1 MVSVQTVQNVD
12 ATIPTDSSSA
22 NGPKDELP
30 SVDMRTLGEAARAAA
45 NESGRCAAAQR
56 DKALRTLA
64 TSLVEN
70 SDRVL
75 SANEADL
82 AAAMADG
89 MDEHVAERME
99 LNQAR
104 IADMANAVV
113 NIADIEDPVGE
124 VIEERTA
131 YNGMSVKRVRVPLG
145 VIGVIYESRP
155 NVTID
160 IAALCLKAGN
170 AVILRGGKE
179 AIRTNSALA
188 SLVRE
193 AVVAAGLPED
203 AVQFVESTDRALVGE
218 MLEMED
224 CIDLLIPRG
233 SAELVH
239 MVAEKAKMP
248 AVTGGIGV
256 CHAFVDSSADLNKAI
271 DVVFNAKA
279 QRHTVC
285 NALDTLL
292 VHESLAKDVLDGLSG
307 KFAEAGVE
315 IRADNRAWALLG
327 PKRRTL
333 QVQRANE
340 DDFGTEFLALILS
353 VKVVQSIDEALHHIR
368 EYGSGHSEAV
378 VAEDPQVVE
387 RFLNEVDASAVFANA
402 STRFNDGGE
411 FGLGAEVA
419 ISTNKLHARGPM
431 GIREIMSYKWVV
443 TGDGHVRT

>member
-1 MVSVQTVQNVD
+1 MVATVD
-12 ATIPTDSSSA
+12 IRAMGS
-22 NGPKDELP
+22 
-30 SVDMRTLGEAARAAA
+30 AARAAA
-45 NESGRCAAAQR
+45 EELGRCTADQR
-56 DKALRTLA
+56 DAALRTLA
-64 TSLVEN
+64 TALNVE
-70 SDRVL
+70 SDRIL
-75 SANEADL
+75 AANDADL
-82 AAAMADG
+82 AAARSDG
-89 MDEHVAERME
+89 LDEHVAERMI
-99 LNQAR
+99 LNADR
-104 IADMANAVV
+104 IADMASAVI
-113 NIADIEDPVGE
+113 NIADLDDPVGE
-124 VIEERTA
+124 VLEERRA
-131 YNGMSVKRVRVPLG
+131 YNGMLIRRVRVPLG

-155 NVTID
+155 NITID

-188 SLVRE
+188 SLARE
-193 AVVAAGLPED
+193 SVVAAGLPVD
-203 AVQFVESTDRALVGE
+203 SVQFVETTDRALVGE
-218 MLEMED
+218 MLEMDD
-224 CIDLLIPRG
+224 CIDMLVPRG
-233 SAELVH
+233 SSELVH

-256 CHAFVDSSADLNKAI
+256 CHAYVDASADIDKAV

-292 VHESLAKDVLDGLSG
+292 VHENVAGAVLNGLSDRLSD
-307 KFAEAGVE
+307 AGVE
-315 IRADNRAWALLG
+315 VRADNRAWALLG

-333 QVQRANE
+333 QVKQASE

-353 VKVVQSIDEALHHIR
+353 VKVVRSIDEALEHIR
-368 EYGSGHSEAV
+368 HYGSGHSEAV
-378 VAEDPQVVE
+378 VAENADVVE

-443 TGDGHVRT
+443 IGDGHVRT

>member
-1 MVSVQTVQNVD
+1 MTTATVEKSKSI
-12 ATIPTDSSSA
+12 AA
-22 NGPKDELP
+22 EA
-30 SVDMRTLGEAARAAA
+30 DMRAMGSAARAAA
-45 NESGRCAAAQR
+45 DELGRCTAEQR
-56 DKALRTLA
+56 DKALRSLA
-64 TSLVEN
+64 TALVAE

-75 SANEADL
+75 AANDADL
-82 AAAMADG
+82 AAARDDG
-89 MDEHVAERME
+89 MDEHVAERMM
-99 LNQAR
+99 LNGDR
-104 IADMANAVV
+104 IADMASAVV
-113 NIADIEDPVGE
+113 NIADLDDPVGE
-124 VIEERTA
+124 VLEERQA
-131 YNGMSVKRVRVPLG
+131 YNGMLIRRVRVPLG

-193 AVVAAGLPED
+193 SVVAAGLPED
-203 AVQFVESTDRALVGE
+203 AVQFVETTDRALVGE
-218 MLEMED
+218 MLEMDD

-233 SAELVH
+233 SSELVH

-256 CHAFVDSSADLNKAI
+256 CHAYVDTSADVGKAV

-292 VHESLAKDVLDGLSG
+292 VHEGVAGAVLNGLSG
-307 KFAEAGVE
+307 PLSEAGVE
-315 IRADNRAWALLG
+315 VRADNRAWALLG

-333 QVQRANE
+333 RVERAGD

-353 VKVVQSIDEALHHIR
+353 VKVVRSLEEALEHIR
-368 EYGSGHSEAV
+368 RYGSGHSEAV
-378 VAEDPQVVE
+378 IAEDAAVVE

>member
-1 MVSVQTVQNVD
+1 M
-12 ATIPTDSSSA
+12 
-22 NGPKDELP
+22 GL
-30 SVDMRTLGEAARAAA
+30 AARATA
-45 NESGRCAAAQR
+45 EELGRYTADQR
-56 DKALRTLA
+56 DKALRGLTAALVAQNERILA
-64 TSLVEN
+64 
-70 SDRVL
+70 
-75 SANEADL
+75 ANDADL
-82 AAAMADG
+82 AAAKADG
-89 MDEHVAERME
+89 MDEHVAERMM
-99 LNQAR
+99 LNADR
-104 IADMANAVV
+104 IAEMANAVT
-113 NIADIEDPVGE
+113 NIADLDDPVGE
-124 VIEERTA
+124 VLEERVA
-131 YNGMSVKRVRVPLG
+131 HNGMLIRRVRVPLG

-193 AVVAAGLPED
+193 SVVAAGLPEN
-203 AVQFVESTDRALVGE
+203 AVQFVETTDRALVGE
-218 MLEMED
+218 MLEMDD

-233 SAELVH
+233 SSELVH
-239 MVAEKAKMP
+239 MVADKAKMP

-256 CHAFVDSSADLNKAI
+256 CHAYVDSSADVGKAV

-292 VHESLAKDVLDGLSG
+292 VHESVAGSVLNGLSG
-307 KFAEAGVE
+307 PLSEAGVE
-315 IRADNRAWALLG
+315 VRADNRAWALLG

-333 QVQRANE
+333 KVKRAGE

-353 VKVVQSIDEALHHIR
+353 VRVVRSLDEALEHIR
-368 EYGSGHSEAV
+368 HYGSGHSEAV
-378 VAEDPQVVE
+378 VAEDAEVVE

-443 TGDGHVRT
+443 TGDGHIRT

>member
-1 MVSVQTVQNVD
+1 M
-12 ATIPTDSSSA
+12 
-22 NGPKDELP
+22 GL
-30 SVDMRTLGEAARAAA
+30 AARATA
-45 NESGRCAAAQR
+45 EELGRYTADQR
-56 DKALRTLA
+56 DKALRGLTAALVAQNERILA
-64 TSLVEN
+64 
-70 SDRVL
+70 
-75 SANEADL
+75 ANDADL
-82 AAAMADG
+82 AAAKADG
-89 MDEHVAERME
+89 MDEHVAERMM
-99 LNQAR
+99 LNADR
-104 IADMANAVV
+104 IAEMANAVT
-113 NIADIEDPVGE
+113 NIADLDDPVGE
-124 VIEERTA
+124 VLEERVA
-131 YNGMSVKRVRVPLG
+131 HNGMLIRRVRVPLG

-193 AVVAAGLPED
+193 SVVAAGLPEN
-203 AVQFVESTDRALVGE
+203 AVQFVETTDRALVGE
-218 MLEMED
+218 MLEMDD

-233 SAELVH
+233 SSELVH
-239 MVAEKAKMP
+239 MVADKAKMP

-256 CHAFVDSSADLNKAI
+256 CHAYVDSSADVGKAV

-292 VHESLAKDVLDGLSG
+292 VHESVAGSVLNGLSG
-307 KFAEAGVE
+307 PLSEAGVE
-315 IRADNRAWALLG
+315 VRADNRAWALLG

-333 QVQRANE
+333 KVKRAGE

-353 VKVVQSIDEALHHIR
+353 VKVVRSLDEALEHIR
-368 EYGSGHSEAV
+368 HYGSGHSEAV
-378 VAEDPQVVE
+378 VAEDAEVVE

-443 TGDGHVRT
+443 TGDGHIRT

>member
-1 MVSVQTVQNVD
+1 MVTVETVRTEQD
-12 ATIPTDSSSA
+12 LS
-22 NGPKDELP
+22 
-30 SVDMRTLGEAARAAA
+30 SVDSPSENGAASVNMRAIGEAARDAAG
-45 NESGRCAAAQR
+45 ELGRCTAEQR

-64 TSLVEN
+64 SSLVEN
-70 SDRVL
+70 SGRVL
-75 SANEADL
+75 SANEADI
-82 AAAMADG
+82 AAALAG
-89 MDEHVAERME
+89 GLDEHVAERME
-99 LNQAR
+99 LNDAR
-104 IADMANAVV
+104 IADMAKAVLS
-113 NIADIEDPVGE
+113 IADIDDPVGE
-124 VIEERTA
+124 VIEESTA
-131 YNGMSVKRVRVPLG
+131 YNGMTLKRVRVPLG

-160 IAALCLKAGN
+160 IAALCIKAGN

-188 SLVRE
+188 ALVRE
-193 AVVAAGLPED
+193 AVVDAGLPD
-203 AVQFVESTDRALVGE
+203 NAVQFVESTDRALVGE
-218 MLEMED
+218 MLELED
-224 CIDLLIPRG
+224 YIDLLVPRG

-256 CHAFVDSSADLNKAI
+256 CHAYVDSSADLGKAV

-292 VHESLAKDVLDGLSG
+292 VHESVAKDVLYELSG
-307 KFAEAGVE
+307 KFSEAGVE
-315 IRADNRAWALLG
+315 IRADNRAWSLLG
-327 PKRRTL
+327 PKRKTVKVL
-333 QVQRANE
+333 RANE

-353 VKVVQSIDEALHHIR
+353 VKVVRSLDDALEHIR
-368 EYGSGHSEAV
+368 RYGSGHSEAV
-378 VAEDPQVVE
+378 IAEDPEVVE

>member
-1 MVSVQTVQNVD
+1 MIAVE
-12 ATIPTDSSSA
+12 TDIRQM
-22 NGPKDELP
+22 G
-30 SVDMRTLGEAARAAA
+30 MAARAAA
-45 NESGRCAAAQR
+45 SELVRCTPDQR
-56 DKALRTLA
+56 DEVLRTLA
-64 TSLVEN
+64 KLLVEHN
-70 SDRVL
+70 DRIL
-75 SANEADL
+75 SANESDL
-82 AAAMADG
+82 DAAKAAG
-89 MDEHVAERME
+89 MDEHVAERMM
-99 LNQAR
+99 LNDAR
-104 IADMANAVV
+104 IGDMASAVV
-113 NIADIEDPVGE
+113 NIADLDDPVGE
-124 VIEERTA
+124 VLEERTA
-131 YNGMSVKRVRVPLG
+131 DNGLLIRRVRVPLG

-188 SLVRE
+188 SLVRD
-193 AVVAAGLPED
+193 AVVAAGLPLD

-218 MLEMED
+218 MLEMDD
-224 CIDLLIPRG
+224 CIDMLIPRG

-256 CHAFVDSSADLNKAI
+256 CHTYVDVSADIPKAV

-292 VHESLAKDVLDGLSG
+292 VHESVAGPVLNGLSEP
-307 KFAEAGVE
+307 FAEAGVE
-315 IRADNRAWALLG
+315 VRADNRAWALLG
-327 PKRRTL
+327 PKRREL
-333 QVQRANE
+333 RVLRAHE

-353 VKVVQSIDEALHHIR
+353 VKVVRNLDEALEHIR
-368 EYGSGHSEAV
+368 TYGSGHSEAV
-378 VAEDPQVVE
+378 IAQDSEVVE

-443 TGDGHVRT
+443 TGNGHIRT

>member
-1 MVSVQTVQNVD
+1 MVTVEKPASTVATVD
-12 ATIPTDSSSA
+12 IRAMGS
-22 NGPKDELP
+22 
-30 SVDMRTLGEAARAAA
+30 AARAAA
-45 NESGRCAAAQR
+45 EELGRCTAEQR
-56 DKALRTLA
+56 DRALRTLA
-64 TSLVEN
+64 MALNVQ

-75 SANEADL
+75 AANDADL
-82 AAAMADG
+82 AAARADG
-89 MDEHVAERME
+89 LDEHVAERMM
-99 LNQAR
+99 LNADR
-104 IADMANAVV
+104 IADMASAVI
-113 NIADIEDPVGE
+113 NIADLGDPVGE
-124 VIEERTA
+124 VLEEREA
-131 YNGMSVKRVRVPLG
+131 YNGMLIRRVRVPLG

-193 AVVAAGLPED
+193 SVVAAGLPENS
-203 AVQFVESTDRALVGE
+203 VQFVETTDRTLVGE
-218 MLEMED
+218 MLKMD
-224 CIDLLIPRG
+224 DFIDLLIPRG
-233 SAELVH
+233 SSELIH
-239 MVAEKAKMP
+239 MVAEKSKMP

-256 CHAFVDSSADLNKAI
+256 CHAYVDASADIDKAV

-292 VHESLAKDVLDGLSG
+292 VHENVAGPILNRLSDRLSD
-307 KFAEAGVE
+307 AGVE
-315 IRADNRAWALLG
+315 VRADNRAWALLG

-333 QVQRANE
+333 RVKRAGEN
-340 DDFGTEFLALILS
+340 DFGTEFLALILS
-353 VKVVQSIDEALHHIR
+353 VKVVRNLDEALEHIR
-368 EYGSGHSEAV
+368 YYGSGHSEAV
-378 VAEDPQVVE
+378 IADDTTVVE

-443 TGDGHVRT
+443 IGDGHVRT

>member
-1 MVSVQTVQNVD
+1 MVTVETVRTEQD
-12 ATIPTDSSSA
+12 LS
-22 NGPKDELP
+22 
-30 SVDMRTLGEAARAAA
+30 SVDSPSENGAASVNMRAIGEAARDAAG
-45 NESGRCAAAQR
+45 ELGRCTAEQR

-64 TSLVEN
+64 SSLVEN

-75 SANEADL
+75 SANEADI
-82 AAAMADG
+82 AAALAG
-89 MDEHVAERME
+89 GLDEHVAERME
-99 LNQAR
+99 LNDAR
-104 IADMANAVV
+104 IADMAKAVLS
-113 NIADIEDPVGE
+113 IADIDDPVGE
-124 VIEERTA
+124 VIEESTA
-131 YNGMSVKRVRVPLG
+131 YNGMTLKRVRVPLG

-160 IAALCLKAGN
+160 IAALCIKAGN

-188 SLVRE
+188 ALVRE
-193 AVVAAGLPED
+193 AVVDAGLPEN
-203 AVQFVESTDRALVGE
+203 AVQFVESTDRALVAE
-218 MLEMED
+218 MLELED
-224 CIDLLIPRG
+224 YIDLLVPRG

-256 CHAFVDSSADLNKAI
+256 CHAYVDSSADLGKAV

-292 VHESLAKDVLDGLSG
+292 VHESVAKDVLYELSS
-307 KFAEAGVE
+307 KFSEAGVE
-315 IRADNRAWALLG
+315 IRADNRAWSLLG
-327 PKRRTL
+327 PKRKTVKVL
-333 QVQRANE
+333 RANE

-353 VKVVQSIDEALHHIR
+353 VKVVRSLDDALEHIR
-368 EYGSGHSEAV
+368 RYGSGHSEAV
-378 VAEDPQVVE
+378 IAEDPEVVE

-443 TGDGHVRT
+443 TGDGHIRT

>member
-1 MVSVQTVQNVD
+1 MVSVDTVKNID
-12 ATIPTDSSSA
+12 AGITADSARS
-22 NGPKDELP
+22 NG
-30 SVDMRTLGEAARAAA
+30 STGGTGMVDMRVLGVAARAAA
-45 NESGRCAAAQR
+45 DESGRCTADQR
-56 DKALRTLA
+56 DLALRTLA

-70 SDRVL
+70 SDRIL
-75 SANEADL
+75 SANIADL
-82 AAAMADG
+82 DAAMAGG

-99 LNQAR
+99 LNESR
-104 IADMANAVV
+104 IADMAQAVV
-113 NIADIEDPVGE
+113 NIAEIEDPVGE
-124 VIEERTA
+124 VIEDRTA
-131 YNGMSVKRVRVPLG
+131 YNGMSVRRVRVPLG

-193 AVVAAGLPED
+193 AVVAAGIPKD

-218 MLEMED
+218 MLAMED

-239 MVAEKAKMP
+239 MVAESAKMP

-256 CHAFVDSSADLNKAI
+256 CHAYVDSSADLDKAV

-292 VHESLAKDVLDGLSG
+292 VHENLAKDVLDGLTPR
-307 KFAEAGVE
+307 FADAGVE

-333 QVQRANE
+333 QVHRAGEN
-340 DDFGTEFLALILS
+340 DFGTEFLALILS
-353 VKVVQSIDEALHHIR
+353 VKVVPNLDDALEHIR
-368 EYGSGHSEAV
+368 KYGSGHSEAV
-378 VAEDPQVVE
+378 IAEDPNVIE
-387 RFLNEVDASAVFANA
+387 RFLNEVDASAVFCE
-402 STRFNDGGE
+402 RFDS
-411 FGLGAEVA
+411 LQ
-419 ISTNKLHARGPM
+419 R
-431 GIREIMSYKWVV
+431 R
-443 TGDGHVRT
+443 R

>member
-1 MVSVQTVQNVD
+1 MD
-12 ATIPTDSSSA
+12 IRAM
-22 NGPKDELP
+22 GL
-30 SVDMRTLGEAARAAA
+30 AARATA
-45 NESGRCAAAQR
+45 EELGRYTADQR
-56 DKALRTLA
+56 DKALRGLTAALVAQNERILA
-64 TSLVEN
+64 
-70 SDRVL
+70 
-75 SANEADL
+75 ANDADL
-82 AAAMADG
+82 AAAKADG
-89 MDEHVAERME
+89 MDEHVAERMM
-99 LNQAR
+99 LNADR
-104 IADMANAVV
+104 IAEMANAVT
-113 NIADIEDPVGE
+113 NIADLDDPVGE
-124 VIEERTA
+124 VLEERVA
-131 YNGMSVKRVRVPLG
+131 HNGMLIRRVRVPLG

-193 AVVAAGLPED
+193 SVVAAGLPEN
-203 AVQFVESTDRALVGE
+203 AVQFVETTDRALVGE
-218 MLEMED
+218 MLEMDD

-233 SAELVH
+233 SSELVH
-239 MVAEKAKMP
+239 MVADKAKMP

-256 CHAFVDSSADLNKAI
+256 CHAYVDSSADVGKAV

-292 VHESLAKDVLDGLSG
+292 VHESVAGSVLNGLSG
-307 KFAEAGVE
+307 PLSEAGVE
-315 IRADNRAWALLG
+315 VRADNRAWALLG

-333 QVQRANE
+333 KVKRAGE

-353 VKVVQSIDEALHHIR
+353 VKVVRSLDEALEHIR
-368 EYGSGHSEAV
+368 HYGSGHSEAV
-378 VAEDPQVVE
+378 VAEDAEVVE

-443 TGDGHVRT
+443 TGDGHIRT

>member
-1 MVSVQTVQNVD
+1 MIAVD
-12 ATIPTDSSSA
+12 TDIR
-22 NGPKDELP
+22 G
-30 SVDMRTLGEAARAAA
+30 MGQAARTAAA
-45 NESGRCAAAQR
+45 DLARCAPEQR
-56 DKALRTLA
+56 DKALRNLA
-64 TSLVEN
+64 ALLVQN
-70 SDRVL
+70 SQSIL
-75 SANEADL
+75 SANQDDL
-82 AAAMADG
+82 NAALADG
-89 MDEHVAERME
+89 MDEHVAERMV
-99 LNQAR
+99 LNDTR
-104 IADMANAVV
+104 IGDMADAVV
-113 NIADIEDPVGE
+113 NIADLEDPVGE
-124 VIEERTA
+124 VLEQRTVG
-131 YNGMSVKRVRVPLG
+131 NGLRIKRVRVPLG

-179 AIRTNSALA
+179 AIRTNHALA

-193 AVVAAGLPED
+193 AVIDAEMPAD

-218 MLEMED
+218 MLEMDD
-224 CIDLLIPRG
+224 CIDMLIPRG

-256 CHAFVDSSADLNKAI
+256 CHTYVDESADVQKAV

-292 VHESLAKDVLDGLSG
+292 VHESLAAPVLNGLTEP
-307 KFAEAGVE
+307 FADAGVE
-315 IRADNRAWALLG
+315 VRADNRAWALLG
-327 PKRRTL
+327 PKRREL
-333 QVQRANE
+333 KVLRASE
-340 DDFGTEFLALILS
+340 EDFGTEFLALILS
-353 VKVVQSIDEALHHIR
+353 VKVVRSLDEALDHIR
-368 EYGSGHSEAV
+368 TYGSGHSEAV
-378 VAEDPQVVE
+378 IAENAEVVE
-387 RFLNEVDASAVFANA
+387 RFLNEVDASAVFANT

-443 TGDGHVRT
+443 TGDGQVRT

>member
-1 MVSVQTVQNVD
+1 MVAIETAQSVASMSSD
-12 ATIPTDSSSA
+12 GSMPTDPAEDVS
-22 NGPKDELP
+22 
-30 SVDMRTLGEAARAAA
+30 MRSMGEAARSAAS
-45 NESGRCAAAQR
+45 ELGRCTVEQR
-56 DKALRTLA
+56 DAALRTLA
-64 TSLVEN
+64 SSLIEK
-70 SDRVL
+70 SDEVL
-75 SANEADL
+75 AANGADL
-82 AAAMADG
+82 MAARADG
-89 MDEHVAERME
+89 VDDHVAERML
-99 LNQAR
+99 LNEAS
-104 IADMANAVV
+104 IEDMAKAVV
-113 NIADIEDPVGE
+113 NIADLEDPVGE
-124 VIEERTA
+124 VLEDRTA
-131 YNGMSVKRVRVPLG
+131 YNGMSLKRVRVPLG

-188 SLVRE
+188 SLVRA
-193 AVVAAGLPED
+193 AVVAAGLPKD

-256 CHAFVDSSADLNKAI
+256 CHAYVDRSADLGKAV

-285 NALDTLL
+285 NALDTML
-292 VHESLAKDVLDGLSG
+292 VHESVAKEVLDGLSG
-307 KFAEAGVE
+307 RFADAGVE
-315 IRADNRAWALLG
+315 IRADNRAWSLLG

-333 QVQRANE
+333 KVMPASE

-353 VKVVQSIDEALHHIR
+353 VKVVRDFEEALAHIR

-378 VAEDPQVVE
+378 IAEDSQVVE
-387 RFLNEVDASAVFANA
+387 RFLNEVDAAAVFANA

-443 TGDGHVRT
+443 TGDGHVRE

>member
-1 MVSVQTVQNVD
+1 MIET
-12 ATIPTDSSSA
+12 TIDIKSIGT
-22 NGPKDELP
+22 
-30 SVDMRTLGEAARAAA
+30 AARAAA
-45 NESGRCAAAQR
+45 GELGVRSAEQR
-56 DKALRTLA
+56 DQALRSLA
-64 TSLVEN
+64 TLLTE
-70 SDRVL
+70 RVDHIL
-75 SANEADL
+75 AQNALDL
-82 AAAMADG
+82 DAAMAGG

-99 LNQAR
+99 LNDAR
-104 IADMANAVV
+104 IADMVQAVLNV
-113 NIADIEDPVGE
+113 ADLTDPVGE
-124 VIEERTA
+124 VLEERTVP
-131 YNGMSVKRVRVPLG
+131 NGLSIQRVRVPLG

-160 IAALCLKAGN
+160 IASLCLKSGN

-188 SLVRE
+188 DLVRE
-193 AVVAAGLPED
+193 AVVEAGLPRD
-203 AVQFVESTDRALVGE
+203 AVQLVGSTDRALVTE
-218 MLEMED
+218 MLKMDD

-239 MVAEKAKMP
+239 MVAESAKMP

-256 CHAFVDSSADLNKAI
+256 CHTYVDASADVAKAI

-292 VHESLAKDVLDGLSG
+292 AHESVARAVLSG
-307 KFAEAGVE
+307 LADRFAEAEVQM
-315 IRADNRAWALLG
+315 RVDDRAWALLG
-327 PKRRTL
+327 PKRRDVKV
-333 QVQRANE
+333 VQATPE
-340 DDFGTEFLALILS
+340 DYGTEFLAKILS
-353 VKVVQSIDEALHHIR
+353 VRVVDNLDAALEHIR

-378 VAEDPQVVE
+378 IAQDAKTIE
-387 RFLNEVDASAVFANA
+387 RFLNEVDAAAVFANA

-419 ISTNKLHARGPM
+419 ISTNKMHARGPM

-443 TGDGHVRT
+443 RGNGHVRT

>member
-1 MVSVQTVQNVD
+1 MIAVE
-12 ATIPTDSSSA
+12 TDIRQM
-22 NGPKDELP
+22 G
-30 SVDMRTLGEAARAAA
+30 MAARAAA
-45 NESGRCAAAQR
+45 SESARCTPDQR
-56 DKALRTLA
+56 DEVLRTLA
-64 TSLVEN
+64 KLLVEHN
-70 SDRVL
+70 DRIL

-82 AAAMADG
+82 DAAKAAG
-89 MDEHVAERME
+89 MDEHVAERMM
-99 LNQAR
+99 LNDAR
-104 IADMANAVV
+104 VGDMASAVV
-113 NIADIEDPVGE
+113 NIADLDDPVGE
-124 VIEERTA
+124 VLEERTA
-131 YNGMSVKRVRVPLG
+131 DNGLLIQRVRVPLG
-145 VIGVIYESRP
+145 VIGMIYESRP

-160 IAALCLKAGN
+160 IASLCLKAGN

-188 SLVRE
+188 SLVRD
-193 AVVAAGLPED
+193 AVVAAGLPLD

-218 MLEMED
+218 MLEMDD
-224 CIDLLIPRG
+224 CIDMLIPRG

-256 CHAFVDSSADLNKAI
+256 CHTYVDVSADIPKAV

-292 VHESLAKDVLDGLSG
+292 VHESVAGPVLNGLSEP
-307 KFAEAGVE
+307 FAEAGVE
-315 IRADNRAWALLG
+315 VRADNRAWALLG
-327 PKRRTL
+327 PKRREL
-333 QVQRANE
+333 RVLRAHE

-353 VKVVQSIDEALHHIR
+353 VKVVRNLDEALEHIR
-368 EYGSGHSEAV
+368 TYGSGHSEAV
-378 VAEDPQVVE
+378 IAQDSEVVE

-443 TGDGHVRT
+443 TGNGHIRT

>member
-1 MVSVQTVQNVD
+1 MV
-12 ATIPTDSSSA
+12 ATADIRAMGS
-22 NGPKDELP
+22 
-30 SVDMRTLGEAARAAA
+30 AARAAA
-45 NESGRCAAAQR
+45 EELGRCTADQR
-56 DKALRTLA
+56 DVALRTLA
-64 TSLVEN
+64 TALNVE
-70 SDRVL
+70 SDRIL
-75 SANEADL
+75 AANDADL
-82 AAAMADG
+82 AAARSDG
-89 MDEHVAERME
+89 IDEHVAERMT
-99 LNQAR
+99 LSADG
-104 IADMANAVV
+104 IADMARAVSI
-113 NIADIEDPVGE
+113 IADLDDPVGE
-124 VIEERTA
+124 VLEERRA
-131 YNGMSVKRVRVPLG
+131 YNGMLIRRVRVPLG

-193 AVVAAGLPED
+193 SVVAAGLPED
-203 AVQFVESTDRALVGE
+203 AVQFVETTDRALVVE
-218 MLEMED
+218 MLEMDD

-233 SAELVH
+233 SSALVH

-256 CHAFVDSSADLNKAI
+256 CHAYVDASADIDKAV

-279 QRHTVC
+279 QRYTVC

-292 VHESLAKDVLDGLSG
+292 VHESVAGSVLNGLSG
-307 KFAEAGVE
+307 PLAAAGVE
-315 IRADNRAWALLG
+315 VRADNRAWALLG

-333 QVQRANE
+333 RVKQADE

-353 VKVVQSIDEALHHIR
+353 VKVVRSIDEALEHIR
-368 EYGSGHSEAV
+368 HYGSGHSEAV
-378 VAEDPQVVE
+378 VADDVAVVE

-443 TGDGHVRT
+443 IGDGHIRT

>member
-1 MVSVQTVQNVD
+1 MVAIETAQSVASMSSD
-12 ATIPTDSSSA
+12 GSMPTDPAEDVS
-22 NGPKDELP
+22 
-30 SVDMRTLGEAARAAA
+30 MRSMGEAARSAAS
-45 NESGRCAAAQR
+45 ELGRCTVEQR
-56 DKALRTLA
+56 DAALRTLA
-64 TSLVEN
+64 SSLIEK
-70 SDRVL
+70 SDEVL
-75 SANEADL
+75 AANGADL
-82 AAAMADG
+82 MAARADG
-89 MDEHVAERME
+89 VDDHVAERML
-99 LNQAR
+99 LNEAS
-104 IADMANAVV
+104 IEDMAKAVV
-113 NIADIEDPVGE
+113 NIADLEDPVGE
-124 VIEERTA
+124 VLEDRTA
-131 YNGMSVKRVRVPLG
+131 YNGMSLKRVRVPLG

-188 SLVRE
+188 SLVRA
-193 AVVAAGLPED
+193 AVVAAGLPKD

-256 CHAFVDSSADLNKAI
+256 CHAYVDRSADLGKAV

-285 NALDTLL
+285 NALDTML
-292 VHESLAKDVLDGLSG
+292 VHESVAKEVLDGLSG
-307 KFAEAGVE
+307 RFADAGVE
-315 IRADNRAWALLG
+315 IRADNRAWSLLG

-333 QVQRANE
+333 KVMPASE
-340 DDFGTEFLALILS
+340 EDFGTEFLALILS
-353 VKVVQSIDEALHHIR
+353 VKVVQDFEEALAHIR
-368 EYGSGHSEAV
+368 EYGSGHSEV
-378 VAEDPQVVE
+378 VIAEDSEVVE
-387 RFLNEVDASAVFANA
+387 RFLNEVDAAAVFANA

-443 TGDGHVRT
+443 TGDGHVRE

>member
-1 MVSVQTVQNVD
+1 MVTVEKPTKKVVAVD
-12 ATIPTDSSSA
+12 IRAMGS
-22 NGPKDELP
+22 
-30 SVDMRTLGEAARAAA
+30 AARTAAEELGLCTAEQRDMALRALATALDVESDCILAA
-45 NESGRCAAAQR
+45 N
-56 DKALRTLA
+56 D
-64 TSLVEN
+64 
-70 SDRVL
+70 
-75 SANEADL
+75 ADL
-82 AAAMADG
+82 AAARADG
-89 MDEHVAERME
+89 MDEHVAERMM
-99 LNQAR
+99 LNADR
-104 IADMANAVV
+104 IADMATAVS
-113 NIADIEDPVGE
+113 NIADLDDPVGE
-124 VIEERTA
+124 VLEEREA
-131 YNGMSVKRVRVPLG
+131 YNGMLIRRIRVPLG

-179 AIRTNSALA
+179 AIRTNSTLA

-193 AVVAAGLPED
+193 SVAAADMPYH
-203 AVQFVESTDRALVGE
+203 AVQFVETTDRVLVGE
-218 MLEMED
+218 MLEMDD

-233 SAELVH
+233 SSELVR
-239 MVAEKAKMP
+239 MVAEKAMMP

-256 CHAFVDSSADLNKAI
+256 CHAYVDASADIDKAV
-271 DVVFNAKA
+271 DVVFNAKV

-292 VHESLAKDVLDGLSG
+292 VHESVAGPVLNGLSG
-307 KFAEAGVE
+307 QLSDAGVE
-315 IRADNRAWALLG
+315 VRADNRAWTLLG

-333 QVQRANE
+333 RVKRAGE
-340 DDFGTEFLALILS
+340 EDFGTEFLALILS
-353 VKVVQSIDEALHHIR
+353 VKVVRNLDEALKHIR
-368 EYGSGHSEAV
+368 HYGSGHSEAV
-378 VAEDPQVVE
+378 VADDAAVIE

-443 TGDGHVRT
+443 IGDGHIRT

>member
-1 MVSVQTVQNVD
+1 MITTEKPVSRV
-12 ATIPTDSSSA
+12 A
-22 NGPKDELP
+22 
-30 SVDMRTLGEAARAAA
+30 SVDIRAMGLAARATA
-45 NESGRCAAAQR
+45 EELGRCTADQR
-56 DKALRTLA
+56 DKALRGLTAALVAQNERILA
-64 TSLVEN
+64 
-70 SDRVL
+70 
-75 SANEADL
+75 ANDADL
-82 AAAMADG
+82 AAAKADG
-89 MDEHVAERME
+89 MDEHVAERMM
-99 LNQAR
+99 LNADR
-104 IADMANAVV
+104 IAEMANAVT
-113 NIADIEDPVGE
+113 NIADLDDPVGE
-124 VIEERTA
+124 VLEERVA
-131 YNGMSVKRVRVPLG
+131 HNGMLIRRVRVPLG

-193 AVVAAGLPED
+193 SVVAAGLPEN
-203 AVQFVESTDRALVGE
+203 AVQFVETTDRALVGE
-218 MLEMED
+218 MLEMDD

-233 SAELVH
+233 SSELVH
-239 MVAEKAKMP
+239 MVADKAKMP

-256 CHAFVDSSADLNKAI
+256 CHAYVDSSADIGKAV
-271 DVVFNAKA
+271 DVIFNAKA

-292 VHESLAKDVLDGLSG
+292 VHESVAGSVLNGLSG
-307 KFAEAGVE
+307 PLSEAGVE
-315 IRADNRAWALLG
+315 VRADNRAWALLG

-333 QVQRANE
+333 KVQRAGE

-353 VKVVQSIDEALHHIR
+353 VRVVRSLDEALEHIR
-368 EYGSGHSEAV
+368 HYGSGHSEAV
-378 VAEDPQVVE
+378 VAEDAEVVE

-443 TGDGHVRT
+443 TGDGHIRT

>member
-1 MVSVQTVQNVD
+1 MVVIETAQSVASMSSD
-12 ATIPTDSSSA
+12 GSMPTDPAEDVS
-22 NGPKDELP
+22 
-30 SVDMRTLGEAARAAA
+30 MRSMGEAARSAAS
-45 NESGRCAAAQR
+45 ELGRCTVEQR
-56 DKALRTLA
+56 DAALRTLA
-64 TSLVEN
+64 SSLIEK
-70 SDRVL
+70 SDEVL
-75 SANEADL
+75 AANGADL
-82 AAAMADG
+82 MAARADG
-89 MDEHVAERME
+89 VDDHVAERML
-99 LNQAR
+99 LNEAS
-104 IADMANAVV
+104 IEDMAKAVV
-113 NIADIEDPVGE
+113 NIADLEDPVGE
-124 VIEERTA
+124 VLEDRTA
-131 YNGMSVKRVRVPLG
+131 YNGMSLKRVRVPLG

-188 SLVRE
+188 SLVRA
-193 AVVAAGLPED
+193 AVVAAGLPKD

-256 CHAFVDSSADLNKAI
+256 CHAYVDRSADLGKAV

-285 NALDTLL
+285 NALDTML
-292 VHESLAKDVLDGLSG
+292 VHESVAKEVLDGLSG
-307 KFAEAGVE
+307 RFADAGVE
-315 IRADNRAWALLG
+315 IRADNRAWSLLG

-333 QVQRANE
+333 KVMPASE
-340 DDFGTEFLALILS
+340 EDFGTEFLALILS
-353 VKVVQSIDEALHHIR
+353 VKVVQDFEEALAHIR

-378 VAEDPQVVE
+378 IAEDSEVVE
-387 RFLNEVDASAVFANA
+387 RFLNEVDAAAVFANA

-443 TGDGHVRT
+443 TGDGHVRE

>member
-1 MVSVQTVQNVD
+1 ML
-12 ATIPTDSSSA
+12 ATEV
-22 NGPKDELP
+22 NMRELG
-30 SVDMRTLGEAARAAA
+30 VAARSAATELA
-45 NESGRCAAAQR
+45 RGGAAQR
-56 DKALRTLA
+56 DDALRA
-64 TSLVEN
+64 IAASLQEHQ
-70 SDRVL
+70 DRVL
-75 SANEADL
+75 AANEADL
-82 AAAMADG
+82 DAARADG

-99 LNQAR
+99 LNDDR
-104 IADMANAVV
+104 IADMSDAVL
-113 NIADIEDPVGE
+113 NIADLDDPVGE
-124 VIEERTA
+124 ILEERTVA
-131 YNGMSVKRVRVPLG
+131 NGLLVQRVRVPLG

-193 AVVAAGLPED
+193 TVAGAGLPEN

-218 MLEMED
+218 MLAMED

-239 MVAEKAKMP
+239 MVAENARMP

-256 CHAFVDSSADLNKAI
+256 CHTYVDSSADVDKATN
-271 DVVFNAKA
+271 VVFNAKA

-292 VHESLAKDVLDGLSG
+292 VHEAVARDVLHGLSG
-307 KFAEAGVE
+307 MFADAGVE
-315 IRADNRAWALLG
+315 LRADDRAWALLG
-327 PKRRTL
+327 PKRAEL
-333 QVQRANE
+333 KVMRAVD
-340 DDFGTEFLALILS
+340 DDFGTEFLAKILS
-353 VKVVQSIDEALHHIR
+353 VRVVGSMDEALEHIQH
-368 EYGSGHSEAV
+368 YGSGHSEAV
-378 VAEDPQVVE
+378 IADDAEVIE

-443 TGDGHVRT
+443 TGDGHIRT

>member
-1 MVSVQTVQNVD
+1 MIAVE
-12 ATIPTDSSSA
+12 TDIRRM
-22 NGPKDELP
+22 GQ
-30 SVDMRTLGEAARAAA
+30 AARSAA
-45 NESGRCAAAQR
+45 SDLVRCQPEQR
-56 DKALRTLA
+56 DSALRTLA
-64 TSLVEN
+64 DSLIRN
-70 SDRVL
+70 SQSIL
-75 SANEADL
+75 SANEGDL
-82 AAAMADG
+82 VAAEAAG
-89 MDEHVAERME
+89 MDEHVAERMTLDE
-99 LNQAR
+99 AR
-104 IADMANAVV
+104 VADMADAVV
-113 NIADIEDPVGE
+113 NIADLDDPVGE
-124 VIEERTA
+124 VLEERTVS
-131 YNGMSVKRVRVPLG
+131 NGLLIKRVRVPLG

-179 AIRTNSALA
+179 AIRTNHALA
-188 SLVRE
+188 SLARN
-193 AVVAAGLPED
+193 AVVEAEMPTD

-218 MLEMED
+218 MLEMDD
-224 CIDLLIPRG
+224 CIDMLIPRG

-256 CHAFVDSSADLNKAI
+256 CHTYVDESADVQKAI

-292 VHESLAKDVLDGLSG
+292 VHESVAAPVLNGLSTS
-307 KFAEAGVE
+307 FAETGVE
-315 IRADNRAWALLG
+315 VRADNRAWTLLG
-327 PKRRTL
+327 PKRREL
-333 QVQRANE
+333 KVLRADE

-353 VKVVQSIDEALHHIR
+353 VKVVRSLDEALDHIR
-368 EYGSGHSEAV
+368 TYGSGHSEAV
-378 VAEDPQVVE
+378 IAEDADVLE

-443 TGDGHVRT
+443 TGDGHIRT